1 MSRIASSLVFL
12 LVLSFPL
19 SISKVSFAR
28 FVWRETP
35 KEMTWDDHKHILRQ
49 LSSDVYL
56 KKLAFLESSYGR
68 LNRHRTV
75 VRGIHSGTSAV
86 GFWGIMPLTAKDL
99 ILRYSRLRQ
108 KYGHLIDENTPLNRI
123 SYMILSNPELHK
135 DLVLFYRELIY
146 KAIECEKRRVYAWK
160 YGINGAMMADAY
172 AVENDPYV
180 VRFFSLNHRDIK

>member
-19 SISKVSFAR
+19 SISKASFAR
-28 FVWRETP
+28 LVWRETP

-56 KKLAFLESSYGR
+56 KKLAFLESSYGK

-75 VRGIHSGTSAV
+75 VRGIHSGTSAI

-146 KAIECEKRRVYAWK
+146 KAIECEKK
-160 YGINGAMMADAY
+160 KGLC
-172 AVENDPYV
+172 VEIWHKRSYDG
-180 VRFFSLNHRDIK
+180 